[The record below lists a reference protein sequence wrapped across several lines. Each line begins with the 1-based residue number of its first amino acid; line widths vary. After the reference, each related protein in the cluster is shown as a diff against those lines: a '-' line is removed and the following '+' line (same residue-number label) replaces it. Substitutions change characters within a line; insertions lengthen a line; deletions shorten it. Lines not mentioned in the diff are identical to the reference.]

1 MARSPH
7 GGRAIFEDFEFMA
20 RLSAVESN
28 LGQTVADGSEFG
40 DDLESLSD
48 SELLERIHRLRMS
61 AADAYKQVGH
71 DALERWVHL
80 SERYAIEARRR
91 GSDFQLSSGKEN
103 GERVTVVPIKILTN
117 LP

>member
-1 MARSPH
+1 MARSPRSA
-7 GGRAIFEDFEFMA
+7 RAIFEGLAFVCERQDGESHLGEAMA
-20 RLSAVESN
+20 Y
-28 LGQTVADGSEFG
+28 GPEFG

-71 DALERWVHL
+71 DALERWVQL
-80 SERYAIEARRR
+80 AERHAIEARRR
-91 GSDFQLSSGKEN
+91 GSDFQLSSGREN
-103 GERVTVVPIKILTN
+103 GERVTVVPIRILTN